1 MQETVTKDRELYIG
15 GSDMPA
21 VMGISPFTSRFD
33 LLKYKAGVEENEFKG
48 NEFTEYGNV
57 MEEKIRNFVNTLGW
71 NFKEEKIILAD
82 SEVLPIRYHADG
94 TDKANKTVLE
104 VKTTSQIHHDVND
117 YKVYLVQLLTGMWA
131 FGYGNGVLAVYE
143 RPEDMSEDFD
153 KDRLQVFI
161 IGMEDYEGLMN
172 EIHKAIGD
180 FRADY
185 MFLLDNPWC
194 DEADLPSRTQLMSVA
209 TQLMG
214 LEASI
219 ATAQAVV
226 DQYGELK
233 KELCK
238 QMEEH
243 GVKSWTMPNG
253 TKVTLVPRGK
263 DSIVKAFDETRFKE
277 EHEELY
283 GEYTVDKVK
292 KGKSAYVRVTPMAK
306 GE

>member
-1 MQETVTKDRELYIG
+1 MQDTVTKDRNLFIG
-15 GSDMPA
+15 GSDIPA
-21 VMGISPFTSRFD
+21 IMGISPFTSRFD
-33 LLKYKAGVEENEFKG
+33 LLKYKTGDEENEFNG

-71 NFKEEKIILAD
+71 NFKEDKIILTD
-82 SEVLPIRYHADG
+82 SEVLSIRYHADG

-104 VKTTSQIHHDVND
+104 VKTTSQMRHDVND

-131 FGYGNGVLAVYE
+131 FGYDNGVLAVYE
-143 RPEDMSEDFD
+143 RPDDMSESFD
-153 KDRLQVFI
+153 KDRLQVFT
-161 IGMEDYEGLMN
+161 IGMEDYESLMN
-172 EIHKAIGD
+172 EIHKAIAD

-185 MFLLDNPWC
+185 TFLMDNPWAE
-194 DEADLPSRTQLMSVA
+194 EAELPTRTQLMGVA
-209 TQLMG
+209 TQIMG

-226 DQYGELK
+226 KQYDELK

-277 EHEELY
+277 DHADLY
-283 GEYTVDKVK
+283 SEYQVDKVK